1 MKKYHLLLILSLSA
15 LFISCSSEERIFQ
28 KEFDVSLLQLP
39 TQKIEVNNYENSG
52 IDFIISPV
60 KTTNF
65 QKAKVIS
72 SDSTNSEN
80 ESLFIYEISTKYPEK
95 SEPLLTKLTIQTNE
109 DGSMTSTHFVGG
121 YELATLK
128 YDNQGKLVDVI
139 IPEENNSEASSAKGI
154 YFSKQGLSY
163 SCINKEYQRLKRL
176 IESDMAN
183 DIICDLAFP
192 ICRTLMVMTAVESC
206 KGNLKF

>member
-1 MKKYHLLLILSLSA
+1 MKKNHLLLILSLSA

-28 KEFDVSLLQLP
+28 KEENVSLLQLP

-60 KTTNF
+60 TTNNF

-80 ESLFIYEISTKYPEK
+80 ESLYVYEISTKYPEK
-95 SEPLLTKLTIQTNE
+95 SEPFLTKLIIYLNE
-109 DGSMTSTHFVGG
+109 DGSMTSIHFVGD

-128 YDNQGKLVDVI
+128 YDKQGKLVDVI
-139 IPEENNSEASSAKGI
+139 IPEENNSETSYVKSI
-154 YFSKQGLSY
+154 YFSKQTLSY
-163 SCINKEYQRLKRL
+163 SCINKEYQRLKKL
-176 IESDMAN
+176 VESDMTN
-183 DIICDLAFP
+183 DIVCDITFP
-192 ICRTLMVMTAVESC
+192 ICRTLMVMAAVESC
-206 KGNLKF
+206 R